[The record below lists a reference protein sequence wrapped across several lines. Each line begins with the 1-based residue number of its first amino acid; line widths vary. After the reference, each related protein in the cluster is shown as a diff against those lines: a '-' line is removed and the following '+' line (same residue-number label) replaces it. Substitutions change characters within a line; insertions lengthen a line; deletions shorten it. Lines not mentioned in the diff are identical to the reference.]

1 MTRPSRSGPA
11 PLVWWSLW
19 FGITGG
25 LIAIHGVIP
34 PSETPST
41 TGALRYLPLLPLFVA
56 SAIRWLVLRRMTDGL
71 RAFPLFV
78 VGLAMAEGCSLLGLF
93 LVPELRQTYLALGV
107 FTLAQYAPFFVS
119 QYRSDR
125 AG

>member
-1 MTRPSRSGPA
+1 MTQVNRSGPA
-11 PLVWWSLW
+11 PLIWWSLW
-19 FGITGG
+19 FGITVG

-34 PSETPST
+34 QGETTPT
-41 TGALRYLPLLPLFVA
+41 TGALRYLPLLPLLVA

-78 VGLAMAEGCSLLGLF
+78 LGLAMAEGSSLLGLF
-93 LVPELRQTYLALGV
+93 IVPELRQTYLALGV
-107 FTLAQYAPFFVS
+107 LALVQYAPFFAS
-119 QYRSDR
+119 RYRSDQ